1 MKINSKIVFF
11 GLLGTLGLIIA
22 AAIAGT
28 VYGTNML
35 EKTGD
40 NLLERKLENAALER
54 DEQSLSQAKR
64 DIEKY
69 KDLEQIARSIVPQ
82 EKDQARTVREL
93 VAIADQSGI
102 RIESISFPS
111 SDLGGTGT
119 TRGRSA
125 SPAGT
130 TQLIPVEGLSGVYA
144 MPIDIQVSN
153 TTPVAYSQMLGYLE
167 RLENNRR
174 TSHVTNLTIT
184 PSEENR
190 DLVTF
195 SLQINAYIKPE

>member
-1 MKINSKIVFF
+1 MKVNSKIFFF
-11 GLLGTLGLIIA
+11 GLLGILGLIIA

-69 KDLEQIARSIVPQ
+69 KNLEQVARSIVPQ

-102 RIESISFPS
+102 RIESIGFPS
-111 SDLGGTGT
+111 SDLGGTGS
-119 TRGRSA
+119 TRGGSA

-130 TQLIPVEGLSGVYA
+130 TQLIQVEGLSGVYA

-153 TTPVAYSQMLGYLE
+153 TTPVAYSQMLGFLE